1 MVLFMQASDSENVV
15 RKKGVVLLNLGSP
28 ASPSVKDVR
37 KYLDQFLNDPY
48 VIDLPYV
55 FRKILVNGIIL
66 NTRPKNSAE
75 AYEKVWQNDGSPLL
89 IHTRNLTKKVGALL
103 QKDSQASQPSV
114 KMAMR
119 YGSPS
124 IDSVLLE
131 LKSEGVEEIVFVPLY
146 PQYSY
151 AASESSIV
159 EFTRLHQKILPQAK
173 IRIIEDFFKHPGF
186 IAALADSMKDAI
198 ERVKP
203 DLLLLSYHGIPERQI
218 AKIKSPPAVCCSPGC
233 CDQWNQ
239 QNEKCYRAQCFE
251 TTRLLAAKLGLKADQ
266 VMTSFQSRLGRTKWI
281 EPYTD
286 ILLQEFPKKGIKR
299 ILVAS
304 PSFTSDCLETLE
316 EIQLRYRDLFLE
328 SGGESFEYLPCL
340 NDRDDFA
347 AVVQDLVLNGQK

>member
-1 MVLFMQASDSENVV
+1 MQTSQAPEVPKK
-15 RKKGVVLLNLGSP
+15 RKGILLLNLGSP
-28 ASPSVKDVR
+28 ASPSKKDVR
-37 KYLDQFLNDPY
+37 KYLNQFLNDPY

-75 AYEKVWQNDGSPLL
+75 AYEKIWQKEGSPLL
-89 IHTRNLTKKVGALL
+89 KNTRGLTEKVITHVATSGHAEATLVL
-103 QKDSQASQPSV
+103 
-114 KMAMR
+114 MAMR
-119 YGSPS
+119 YGIPS
-124 IDSVLLE
+124 IDSAIE
-131 LKSEGVEEIVFVPLY
+131 TFKKEGVDEIVFIPLY

-151 AASESSIV
+151 AASESSIA
-159 EFTRLHQKILPQAK
+159 EFRRIQQKLLPDVK
-173 IRIIEDFFKHPGF
+173 IDVIEDFFSEPLF
-186 IAALADSMKDAI
+186 IKALADSMRDAVA
-198 ERVKP
+198 RVKP

-218 AKIKSPPAVCCSPGC
+218 AKISSPPEVCCSPGC

-239 QNEKCYRAQCFE
+239 KNRMCYRAQCFE
-251 TTRLLAAKLGLKADQ
+251 TTRLLAGALELRPEQ

-286 ILLQEFPKKGIKR
+286 ILLQGFAAKGIKR

-328 SGGESFEYLPCL
+328 AGGESFEYLPCL
-340 NDRDDFA
+340 NERDDFA
-347 AVVQDLVLNGQK
+347 AFITALAQKTIKA

>member
-1 MVLFMQASDSENVV
+1 MQSISSAQVIPA
-15 RKKGVVLLNLGSP
+15 KKGVLLLNLGSP

-37 KYLDQFLNDPY
+37 TYLNEFLNDPH
-48 VIDLPYV
+48 VIDLPWV

-75 AYEKVWQNDGSPLL
+75 AYQKIWEKDGSPLL
-89 IHTRNLTKKVGALL
+89 RNTRNLTAKV
-103 QKDSQASQPSV
+103 SQLINATAGEESTSV

-119 YGSPS
+119 YGTPS
-124 IDSVLLE
+124 LKTVLE
-131 LKSEGVEEIVFVPLY
+131 EFRAENVSEIAFIPLY

-159 EFTRLHQKILPQAK
+159 EFERLHRKIFPELK
-173 IRIIEDFFKHPGF
+173 VDIIEDFFAEPDF
-186 IAALADSMKDAI
+186 ISALANSMREAI
-198 ERVKP
+198 DRVKP

-218 AKIKSPPAVCCSPGC
+218 AKTKAPPAVCCSPGC
-233 CDQWNQ
+233 CDQWNS

-251 TTRLLAAKLGLKADQ
+251 TSRLLSQKLGLGADQ
-266 VMTSFQSRLGRTKWI
+266 VVTSFQSRLGRTKWI

-286 ILLQEFPKKGIKR
+286 ILLPEFVKKGKKR

-316 EIQLRYRDLFLE
+316 EIQLRYQEVFMAA
-328 SGGESFEYLPCL
+328 GGESFEYLPCL

-347 AVVQDLVLNGQK
+347 FFVAKLAQKTIKA